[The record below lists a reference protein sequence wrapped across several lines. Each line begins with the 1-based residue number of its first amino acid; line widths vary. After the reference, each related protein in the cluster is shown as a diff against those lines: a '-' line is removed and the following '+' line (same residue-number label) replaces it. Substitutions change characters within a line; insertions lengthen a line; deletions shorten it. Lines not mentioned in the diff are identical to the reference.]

1 MPLVSDGRGKAVAH
15 SELQA
20 IGFWMTVKGASRI
33 QVVRVF
39 VSYEAL
45 ADLDPAN
52 VRDLPAAFEHFDK
65 FRARIEAAAS
75 DKFDRDGPGAEKY
88 ARLPT
93 IRLTSRDLL

>member
-1 MPLVSDGRGKAVAH
+1 MPLVSDGKGKAVAH
-15 SELQA
+15 SELRA
-20 IGFWMTVKGASRI
+20 IGFWITVKDASPVRP
-33 QVVRVF
+33 VRVF

-45 ADLDPAN
+45 ADLDPHN
-52 VRDLPAAFEHFDK
+52 VRDLPAAFEHFDR
-65 FRARIEAAAS
+65 FRKRIESAAS

>member
-1 MPLVSDGRGKAVAH
+1 MPLVSDGKGKAVAH

-93 IRLTSRDLL
+93 IRLTTRDLL

>member
-1 MPLVSDGRGKAVAH
+1 MPLVSDGNGKAVAH

>member
-1 MPLVSDGRGKAVAH
+1 
-15 SELQA
+15 
-20 IGFWMTVKGASRI
+20 MTVKGASRI

>member
-1 MPLVSDGRGKAVAH
+1 MPLFSDGKGKAVAH

-45 ADLDPAN
+45 ADLDPHN
-52 VRDLPAAFEHFDK
+52 VRDLPAAFEHFDR
-65 FRARIEAAAS
+65 FRKRIESAAS

>member
-1 MPLVSDGRGKAVAH
+1 MPLVSDGKGKAVAH

-52 VRDLPAAFEHFDK
+52 VRDLPAAFEHFDR

>member
-1 MPLVSDGRGKAVAH
+1 MPLVSDGKGKAVAH

-52 VRDLPAAFEHFDK
+52 VRDLPAAFEHFDR

-93 IRLTSRDLL
+93 VRLTSRDLL